1 MDFKSIFWDD
11 VVEGQELPTLS
22 KEVTATT
29 IVAGAFASRDLMPIH
44 HDRDFANKQ
53 GAPDIFLNI
62 LTIGGWAGNFL
73 TSWSGPEGELKHL
86 EIKLGMPCFPG
97 NTMNWQGKVVKKF
110 VDGKEHLVD
119 IEYNATIPLG
129 SLCRGKATLALPTK
143 KAGGK

>member
-22 KEVTATT
+22 KEVTATN
-29 IVAGAFASRDLMPIH
+29 IVAGALASRDFTPIH

-62 LTIGGWAGNFL
+62 LTIGGWVGNFL
-73 TSWSGPEGELKHL
+73 TRWSGPEGELKHI

-97 NTMNWQGKVVKKF
+97 NTMKWQGKVVRKF
-110 VDGKEHLVD
+110 VEGGEHLVD
-119 IEYNATIPLG
+119 IEYIASIPLG
-129 SLCRGKATLALPTK
+129 SLCRGKAVMSLPTE
-143 KAGGK
+143 KAVGK